1 MVESIF
7 QKVNKVIVFIL
18 VAILLFCAY
27 KLIVPNEIYP
37 YALLGFAAFLSF
49 GIYFGLVSSTSIPTK
64 YYTSF
69 SVLAFLNL
77 LVLLADFFYPEF
89 LKTTWNYSFALL
101 FLLLFSTLLF
111 KIKAYDGRL
120 AKLSFYLL
128 LATGILIEIALI
140 FKIST
145 ANFYTGLYYSLVMAS
160 ASALMVFGKEIKRNK
175 TLK

>member
-1 MVESIF
+1 MSWINIR
-7 QKVNKVIVFIL
+7 QIWRKVSTWWVRT
-18 VAILLFCAY
+18 VAWTANWTHCTL
-27 KLIVPNEIYP
+27 
-37 YALLGFAAFLSF
+37 
-49 GIYFGLVSSTSIPTK
+49 GIYGGEIFFPAQNFVLVNLLMHCLLQIIYWLPFW
-64 YYTSF
+64 YF
-69 SVLAFLNL
+69 LLFLNL